1 MENKKRDY
9 ALDLLKFIC
18 ALIFVFTHY
27 EAQFQIHFPTMSF
40 AYGKVYMGIVNE
52 LFFIVS
58 GYFAYQ
64 SIARI
69 QNGLSFD
76 RYYSAKVIR
85 LVPLAA
91 ISTVLYGLM
100 TFITRRGEDFSVW
113 KILVTAAG
121 MNAGGPFYE
130 MFVNSHLWY
139 LSVLLLCYAILFLC
153 IRLSQRLKINWRYSC
168 FFMVIFGASISGF
181 IDLYYTPFIGFA
193 AACGYMS
200 FFTGVL
206 LASVLAEHKPGTAGT
221 LVSLFIVLCFTLLMV
236 FKYEIME
243 YGILYMLIFLYYPA
257 IVVLFE
263 SKPVQWLLDRK
274 FFGFLGQI
282 SFGIYIWH
290 MEFNVLLSSANNLL
304 HLGINFASRWTE
316 LIVTLINI
324 AIGIASFYLLEKPI
338 TKALKKK
345 LAERRAAN

>member
-18 ALIFVFTHY
+18 AIIFVLTHY
-27 EAQFQIHFPTMSF
+27 EAQFGVHFPRMSF

-58 GYFAYQ
+58 GYFSYH
-64 SIARI
+64 SIRKI
-69 QNGLSFD
+69 RDGLSFD
-76 RYYSAKVIR
+76 RYYSARVIR

-91 ISTVLYGLM
+91 ISTFLYGLM
-100 TFITRRGEDFSVW
+100 TYVTRRGEDFSVW

-121 MNAGGPFYE
+121 ANAGGPFNE

-139 LSVLLLCYAILFLC
+139 LSVLLICYAVFFAA
-153 IRLSQRLKINWRYSC
+153 IRLSQRLKIDWRYAC
-168 FFMVIFGASISGF
+168 FFMVVLGASVSGME
-181 IDLYYTPFIGFA
+181 DWYNMPFVGFA

-206 LASVLAEHKPGTAGT
+206 LASVLAEHRPGTSGT
-221 LVSLFIVLCFTLLMV
+221 LISLFTVLCFTLLMV
-236 FKYEIME
+236 FRYEIME
-243 YGILYMLIFLYYPA
+243 YGVLYMLIFIYYPA

-263 SKPVQWLLDRK
+263 SGPVQKLLDRRL
-274 FFGFLGQI
+274 FGFLGQI

-290 MEFNVLLSSANNLL
+290 MEFNVLLSAMNDVL
-304 HLGINFASRWTE
+304 HLGINFASRLTE
-316 LIVTLINI
+316 LVVVLINI
-324 AIGIASFYLLEKPI
+324 AIGVASFYLLEKPI
-338 TKALKKK
+338 TGALKKRLEK
-345 LAERRAAN
+345 RLG

>member
-18 ALIFVFTHY
+18 AIIFVLTHY
-27 EAQFQIHFPTMSF
+27 EAQFGVHFPRMSF

-58 GYFAYQ
+58 GYFAYNSIKRIRDGQ
-64 SIARI
+64 SF
-69 QNGLSFD
+69 N
-76 RYYSAKVIR
+76 RYFSSRVIR

-91 ISTVLYGLM
+91 ISTVLYGIM
-100 TFITRRGEDFSVW
+100 TYITRRGVDFSVW
-113 KILVTAAG
+113 KIIVTAVGA
-121 MNAGGPFYE
+121 NAGGPFYE

-139 LSVLLLCYAILFLC
+139 LSVLLLCYAVFFAA
-153 IRLSQRLKINWRYSC
+153 IRLSQKLNINWRYAC
-168 FFMVIFGASISGF
+168 FFMVVFGASISG
-181 IDLYYTPFIGFA
+181 IEDWYYMPFVGFA

-200 FFTGVL
+200 FFMGVL
-206 LASVLAEHKPGTAGT
+206 IASVLAEHRPNTAGT
-221 LVSLFIVLCFTLLMV
+221 LISFFTVACFTLLMV
-236 FKYEIME
+236 FKYDIME
-243 YGILYMLIFLYYPA
+243 YGVLYMLIFIYYPA

-263 SKPVQWLLDRK
+263 SGPAQKLLDRRL
-274 FFGFLGQI
+274 FGFLGQI

-290 MEFNVLLSSANNLL
+290 MEFNVLLSAVNDVF

-316 LIVTLINI
+316 LIVVLINI

-338 TKALKKK
+338 TRALKKK
-345 LAERRAAN
+345 LG

>member
-18 ALIFVFTHY
+18 AIIFVLTHY
-27 EAQFQIHFPTMSF
+27 EAQLGLHFPRMSF

-58 GYFAYQ
+58 GYFAYNSIKRILNGQ
-64 SIARI
+64 SF
-69 QNGLSFD
+69 N
-76 RYYSAKVIR
+76 RYYSSRVIR

-91 ISTVLYGLM
+91 ISTVLYGIM
-100 TFITRRGEDFSVW
+100 TYITRRGADFSVW
-113 KILVTAAG
+113 KIIVTAVG

-139 LSVLLLCYAILFLC
+139 LSVLLLCYAVFFIA
-153 IRLSQRLKINWRYSC
+153 IRSSQRLKINWRYSC
-168 FFMVIFGASISGF
+168 FFMVVFGASISG
-181 IDLYYTPFIGFA
+181 IGEWYYMPFVGFA

-200 FFTGVL
+200 FFLGVL
-206 LASVLAEHKPGTAGT
+206 IASVLAEHRPKTAGT
-221 LVSLFIVLCFTLLMV
+221 LISLFTVVCFTLLMV
-236 FKYEIME
+236 FKYDIME
-243 YGILYMLIFLYYPA
+243 YGVLYMLIFIYYPA

-263 SKPVQWLLDRK
+263 SGPVQKLLDCK
-274 FFGFLGQI
+274 LFGFLGQI

-290 MEFNVLLSSANNLL
+290 MEFNVLLSSANNLV
-304 HLGINFASRWTE
+304 HLGINFDSRWTE
-316 LIVTLINI
+316 LIVVLINI
-324 AIGIASFYLLEKPI
+324 AIGIVSFYLLEKPI

-345 LAERRAAN
+345 LG